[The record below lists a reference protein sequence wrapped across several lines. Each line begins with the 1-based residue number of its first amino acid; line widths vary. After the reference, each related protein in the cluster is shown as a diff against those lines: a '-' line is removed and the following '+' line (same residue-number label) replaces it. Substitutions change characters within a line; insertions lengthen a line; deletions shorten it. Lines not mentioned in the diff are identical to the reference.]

1 MTDSREALRD
11 ALDEVAQAA
20 IANGVEQTVVRE
32 EAEKFADRVRLTEAA
47 AEEIET

>member
-20 IANGVEQTVVRE
+20 IANGVEQSVVRE
-32 EAEKFADRVRLTEAA
+32 EAERFADRLVVTEAA
-47 AEEIET
+47 AEVEE